1 MTEIPIS
8 VRRDPTHTSSLVVD
22 AIAQYSASA
31 LDLDLIIAKERACFL
46 LFKGK
51 HYPMVDFLLSEGK
64 PALIPSFSFLR

>member
-1 MTEIPIS
+1 VTEIPIS

-46 LFKGK
+46 LFKGQN
-51 HYPMVDFLLSEGK
+51 YPMVDFLSEGK
-64 PALIPSFSFLR
+64 PALIPSFSFKR